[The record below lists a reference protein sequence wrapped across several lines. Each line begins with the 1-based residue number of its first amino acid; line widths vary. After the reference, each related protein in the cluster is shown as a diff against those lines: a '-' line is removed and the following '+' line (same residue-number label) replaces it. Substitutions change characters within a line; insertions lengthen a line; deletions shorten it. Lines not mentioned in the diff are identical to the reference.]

1 MDFEVVS
8 VSSRVS
14 KQPKPTS
21 MEDLANSTEDISLA
35 DCCPWLKLTRCQ
47 CNDTNFPRLAKVLVD
62 GDTPVAGSVDDSDKS
77 SGEDKEQN
85 EMNQEDVEEASE
97 EEEEHGESVPMFTE
111 YVPLRGSL
119 FHQDCQST
127 LKKCRELLCGKES
140 VELRVLLEPDNLR
153 DCNALIIQAKVGSQW
168 DRIGYISKE
177 KLPKFTAT
185 IRNNNLKYVKFR
197 NIKCQFIITDS
208 PTWTYCASVM
218 VTKTG
223 KWLPN
228 DGNYKKYIYLG

>member
-1 MDFEVVS
+1 MDFEIVS

-21 MEDLANSTEDISLA
+21 MEDLENSTEDDSLA
-35 DCCPWLKLTRCQ
+35 DCCPWLELTRCH
-47 CNDTNFPRLAKVLVD
+47 CNCTTFPKLGKVLVS
-62 GDTPVAGSVDDSDKS
+62 GDTPVAGSIDDSDEYS
-77 SGEDKEQN
+77 SEDEEQN
-85 EMNQEDVEEASE
+85 DMNQDDVEEASE
-97 EEEEHGESVPMFTE
+97 EEEEHEESVPMFTE
-111 YVPLRGSL
+111 YVPLRGSS

-127 LKKCRELLCGKES
+127 LKKCRELLCAKEP
-140 VELRVLLEPDNLR
+140 VELRILPEPDNLR

-168 DRIGYISKE
+168 DRIGYIPKE
-177 KLPKFTAT
+177 KLPKFTAA
-185 IRNNNLKYVKFR
+185 IRNNEIKYVKFR
-197 NIKCQFIITDS
+197 NIKCQFIMTDT

-228 DGNYKKYIYLG
+228 DGNYKYNDQL